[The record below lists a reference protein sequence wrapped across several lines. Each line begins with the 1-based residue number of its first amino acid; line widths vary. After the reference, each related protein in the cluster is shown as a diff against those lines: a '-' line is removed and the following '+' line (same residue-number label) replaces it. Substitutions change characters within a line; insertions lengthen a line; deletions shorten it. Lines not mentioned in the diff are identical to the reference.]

1 MAPQKCESYL
11 RSKYSCQ
18 KIYGALNTLDIC
30 LWPQWVLLS
39 IYVSSSKWQ
48 TTRLWKKKGF
58 QTFFSFYRVVTTPPK
73 APYRVLE
80 CVGILF
86 YLFVFNGL
94 FFDLVG
100 KVGHRESGVNAATVL
115 FETVINKLV
124 LILKS
129 TLETKEMMMFCVS
142 ALDINRLL
150 KEWAR

>member
-1 MAPQKCESYL
+1 M
-11 RSKYSCQ
+11 
-18 KIYGALNTLDIC
+18 
-30 LWPQWVLLS
+30 
-39 IYVSSSKWQ
+39 
-48 TTRLWKKKGF
+48 
-58 QTFFSFYRVVTTPPK
+58 VTSHQ

-142 ALDINRLL
+142 PLDINRLL

>member
-1 MAPQKCESYL
+1 MTNYA
-11 RSKYSCQ
+11 
-18 KIYGALNTLDIC
+18 TLA
-30 LWPQWVLLS
+30 
-39 IYVSSSKWQ
+39 
-48 TTRLWKKKGF
+48 KKKGF
-58 QTFFSFYRVVTTPPK
+58 SHSSAFTGWLQRHQ

-100 KVGHRESGVNAATVL
+100 KVGHGESGVNAATVL

-142 ALDINRLL
+142 ALDKNRLL

>member
-1 MAPQKCESYL
+1 MTNYA
-11 RSKYSCQ
+11 
-18 KIYGALNTLDIC
+18 TLA
-30 LWPQWVLLS
+30 
-39 IYVSSSKWQ
+39 
-48 TTRLWKKKGF
+48 KKKGF
-58 QTFFSFYRVVTTPPK
+58 QTLELLQGGDSTK
-73 APYRVLE
+73 ALAYRVLE